1 MKREQ
6 FFALIDQAQQ
16 RTCQAPAAELEETIA
31 EAVEAIKRAGT
42 ISLPALEQLQVP
54 DLADKIVTLMK
65 ANDVS
70 LTDLLSGLEEERKA
84 IWRERQ

>member
-6 FFALIDQAQQ
+6 FFAVIDQAQQ
-16 RTCQAPAAELEETIA
+16 RTCRVPAAELEETIT
-31 EAVEAIKRAGT
+31 AVEVVKRAGT
-42 ISLPALEQLQVP
+42 ISSPALEQLQVP
-54 DLADKIVTLMK
+54 GLADKIVTLME

-70 LTDLLSGLEEERKA
+70 LTDLLSGLQEERKA